1 MQVCSPTPLV
11 SLFDNSRNPAISARC
26 LQVHRAPS
34 SPSHS
39 AGPWSTVSY
48 DFADTLSEDAL
59 EESIAQHDVVQSVEL
74 RLIDD
79 IPIDK
84 EEYGEV
90 DLFSRPDLLLFEA
103 EAFDFRKVW
112 RDLPLISIHTKM

>member
-1 MQVCSPTPLV
+1 
-11 SLFDNSRNPAISARC
+11 
-26 LQVHRAPS
+26 
-34 SPSHS
+34 
-39 AGPWSTVSY
+39 
-48 DFADTLSEDAL
+48 
-59 EESIAQHDVVQSVEL
+59 L